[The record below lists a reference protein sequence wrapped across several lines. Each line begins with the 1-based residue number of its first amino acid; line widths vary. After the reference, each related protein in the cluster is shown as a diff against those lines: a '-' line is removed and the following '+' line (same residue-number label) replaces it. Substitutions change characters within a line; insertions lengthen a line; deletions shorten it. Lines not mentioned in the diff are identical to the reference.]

1 MIIRGATLISR
12 LAVIFAVLFT
22 LIACGGGGGG
32 SSFYDPDGGGSGGGG
47 TSDPLTI
54 TTTGLP
60 DAIDG
65 VPYSAVVQAAGG
77 TESYSWAL
85 LNDGGTGFTIDNG
98 GILTGIAPAS
108 GSYGLTIQ
116 VKDSGGQ
123 TATTSLILTV
133 TGTGASGPLAI
144 TTTSLPNAA
153 QGEDYLAILAATGG
167 QGDYQWT
174 LLSAGGSGLQL
185 SPDGILSGTAPATGQ
200 YAITVAVQDD
210 TATVSGSLILTVATD
225 VNPLTITT
233 TSLPNGLINK
243 AYAAALNAAG
253 GNAPYT
259 WTLVSAGGS
268 GLTLST
274 AGVLSGIPTVPGSFG
289 LVFRVSDGTSTA
301 QSALTVTIA
310 NIDEGCIS
318 NCEVIITTNIL
329 PPADR
334 VLYAASVQATGG
346 TRPYTWSGG
355 DTSSPGTG
363 FTVDAASGS
372 ITGNANNLLPGLYGY
387 TVTVVDSANSTDTRS
402 YIIEVPGGDLP
413 PVRILT
419 ENPLPTATEGVTY
432 SVIMRAVGGGSDKTW
447 EVLETLKDGAPFSG
461 GPSFDPPGG
470 NSDAGVLFWS
480 ADPLNPKHVTPGNYL
495 VTIKVTGISSD
506 DPDGSA
512 DVVTY
517 NLQAIAPV
525 IITTTNP
532 LPNASVGVV
541 DYTTTINSTGGGPT
555 NTWTV
560 ISTVP
565 EAGGAPIV
573 NGPTFASPGN
583 ASTGLL
589 GWAASNIVAGRYR
602 VTVKVTN
609 INDGVITTAQ
619 RTFDLQ
625 ADP

>member
-1 MIIRGATLISR
+1 MIIRGATLFSR

-32 SSFYDPDGGGSGGGG
+32 SSFYDPDKGNSGGGG

-65 VPYSAVVQAAGG
+65 VPYSAVVQATGG
-77 TESYSWAL
+77 SGSYSWAVL
-85 LNDGGTGFTIDNG
+85 ENGGTGFTIDNG
-98 GILTGIAPAS
+98 GILSGIAPAS

-123 TATTSLILTV
+123 TATTSLILKV
-133 TGTGASGPLAI
+133 TGAGASGPLTI
-144 TTTSLPNAA
+144 TTTSLPNGA
-153 QGEDYLAILAATGG
+153 QGEDYLAILAASGG

-185 SPDGILSGTAPATGQ
+185 SPDGILSGTAPAAGQ

-210 TATVSGSLILTVATD
+210 TATVSSSLILTVATD

-253 GNAPYT
+253 GNVPYA
-259 WTLVSAGGS
+259 WTLVSSGGS

-274 AGVLSGIPTVPGSFG
+274 AGVLSGVPTVPGTFG
-289 LVFRVSDGTSTA
+289 LVVKVGDGTSTA

-310 NIDEGCIS
+310 NIDEGCVLD
-318 NCEVIITTNIL
+318 CEVTITTDTL
-329 PPADR
+329 PVADR
-334 VLYAASVQATGG
+334 VLYAANLEAVGG
-346 TRPYTWSGG
+346 TRPYAWSGG
-355 DTSSPGTG
+355 DTSNPGTG
-363 FTVDAASGS
+363 FKVDAASGS

-387 TVTVVDSANSTDTRS
+387 TVTVVDSANSSDTRS

-419 ENPLPTATEGVTY
+419 ENPLPIATEGLTY
-432 SVIMRAVGGGSDKTW
+432 SVVMRAVGGGADKNW
-447 EVLETLKDGAPFSG
+447 EVLETLKDGALIPVVD
-461 GPSFDPPGG
+461 GPNFDAPGG
-470 NSDAGVLFWS
+470 NADSGVLFWS
-480 ADPLNPKHVTPGNYL
+480 AAKVTAGDYL
-495 VTIKVTGISSD
+495 VTIKVTGVSSD
-506 DPDGSA
+506 DVDSSS
-512 DVVTY
+512 DVVTFS
-517 NLQAIAPV
+517 LQTIAPV
-525 IITTTNP
+525 MITTTNP
-532 LPNASVGVV
+532 LPNATSAGG
-541 DYTTTINSTGGGPT
+541 DYNTTITSTGGGPT

-560 ISTVP
+560 ISTVT
-565 EAGGAPIV
+565 EIGGTPVV
-573 NGPTFASPGN
+573 NGPTFAPPGGD
-583 ASTGLL
+583 AATGDLF
-589 GWAASNIVAGRYR
+589 WAEDNIVAGRYR

-609 INDGVITTAQ
+609 INDGVTTTDQ

-625 ADP
+625 AD